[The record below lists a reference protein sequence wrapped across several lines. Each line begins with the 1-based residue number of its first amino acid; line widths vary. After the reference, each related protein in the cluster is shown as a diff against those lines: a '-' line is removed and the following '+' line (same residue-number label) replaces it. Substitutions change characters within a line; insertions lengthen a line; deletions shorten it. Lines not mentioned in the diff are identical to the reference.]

1 MANRSGYIGRN
12 PADSLATIARQTFSS
27 SGITTDFT
35 FASGYTPGYFDL
47 YINGVK
53 MIEGSDYSAS
63 DGSTFKVLNG
73 GAVDGDVLE
82 GIAYKA
88 FSAASAVI
96 GISSAGTPIGNVT
109 SLNFIGTG
117 NTFALTGS
125 SSIDIS
131 IAGDSGGG
139 GGGGGTGVAGTFAV
153 NTTGIH
159 TTKNVGIGT
168 TTADGAADTNNTTI
182 LNAGIVTANNFYG
195 DLTGNVTG
203 DLTGNVT
210 GNATGLSGSPSIT
223 VTNINAVDINASGTL
238 TYEDVTNVDSVGLI
252 TARNGIS
259 VLGAGITVTGI
270 STFYTEVNVG
280 TAITLDAT
288 SGIVSATAFC
298 GDGENLTG
306 LPASGVEIKSSGSS
320 LGAGVTIINFQSVTA
335 TASGAGAT
343 VTLGITTEAFTSSG
357 IVTAVRL
364 SNAQDHKITATGITT
379 ITSSGAGI
387 EGESHTIRIVNSG
400 IATVGFSTYF
410 LFPSGA
416 APSLPTADGA
426 ISLISF
432 TVHDSVG
439 AGCTQLL
446 AGASVNYS

>member
-1 MANRSGYIGRN
+1 MADKTGYIGRN
-12 PADSLATIARQTFSS
+12 PGDGTVTIARQSFTP
-27 SGITTDFT
+27 SGITTEFT
-35 FASGYTPGYFDL
+35 FTSGYTVGYFDL

-53 MIEGSDYSAS
+53 MVEGSDYVSS
-63 DGSTFKVLNG
+63 NGSTFSVLNG
-73 GAVDGDVLE
+73 GAVVGDVLE

-88 FSAASAVI
+88 FNAASSVI
-96 GISSAGTPIGNVT
+96 GISSAGTFIGNANRI
-109 SLNFIGTG
+109 NFVGTG
-117 NTFALTGS
+117 HTFLLNGS
-125 SSIDIS
+125 SEIDIS
-131 IAGDSGGG
+131 IAGSGSGGG
-139 GGGGGTGVAGTFAV
+139 GGDSTGVAGTFGV
-153 NTTGIH
+153 NATGIH

-168 TTADGAADTNNTTI
+168 TTADGAADAANTSI
-182 LNAGIVTANNFYG
+182 LNAGIVTANSFYG
-195 DLTGNVTG
+195 TFTGDVNGSASGLFGSPDIVVNNITGVGMTLTGV
-203 DLTGNVT
+203 
-210 GNATGLSGSPSIT
+210 I
-223 VTNINAVDINASGTL
+223 
-238 TYEDVTNVDSVGLI
+238 TYEDVTSVDSIGIV
-252 TARNGIS
+252 TARNGVS

-288 SGIVSATAFC
+288 SGIVSATSFY
-298 GDGENLTG
+298 GDGANLTG
-306 LPASGVEIKSSGSS
+306 LPASGVEIESSGSS

-335 TASGAGAT
+335 TVSGAGAT
-343 VTLGITTEAFTSSG
+343 VTLGITTEVGTASG
-357 IVTAVRL
+357 IVTHVRL
-364 SNAQDHKITATGITT
+364 SSAQDHKITATGITT

-410 LFPSGA
+410 LFPSGS

>member
-1 MANRSGYIGRN
+1 MANRTGYIGRN

-53 MIEGSDYSAS
+53 MIEGSDYTAS

-73 GAVDGDVLE
+73 GAVVGDVLE

-139 GGGGGTGVAGTFAV
+139 GGGGGGTGVAGTFGV

-195 DLTGNVTG
+195 AF
-203 DLTGNVT
+203 TGNVT

-223 VTNINAVDINASGTL
+223 VTNINAADITATGTL

-288 SGIVSATAFC
+288 SGIVSATSFY
-298 GDGENLTG
+298 GDGANLTG
-306 LPASGVEIKSSGSS
+306 VSLGVEIKSSGSS
-320 LGAGVTIINFQSVTA
+320 LGAGVTIIDFSGAKAV
-335 TASGAGAT
+335 TASGAGST
-343 VTLGITTEAFTSSG
+343 ITIGIATEAFTSSG

-364 SNAQDHKITATGITT
+364 GTAQDHKITATGFTT
-379 ITSSGAGI
+379 ITSSGSGT

-410 LFPSGA
+410 LFPSGS
-416 APSLPTADGA
+416 APTMPTADGA